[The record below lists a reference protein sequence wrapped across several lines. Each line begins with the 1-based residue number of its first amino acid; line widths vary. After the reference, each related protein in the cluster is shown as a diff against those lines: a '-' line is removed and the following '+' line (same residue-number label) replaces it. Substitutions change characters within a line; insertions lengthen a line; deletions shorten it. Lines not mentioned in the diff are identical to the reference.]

1 VRADP
6 AETFTFA
13 PEVPDRVLGH
23 MERLGAAHRGWINL
37 MPLVREEDEP
47 PPPVGL
53 GALFS
58 TAIHEVPI
66 CTWVAGTVGRKGV
79 ERDSIGVQHAT
90 GTKVVAR
97 LAGLDL
103 PVPAGWRWV
112 QDHPR
117 RGLALLVPL
126 EVSRADQLTWMLRAG
141 TVLSKIPLTGQWEA
155 RVRQGR

>member
-1 VRADP
+1 VRAP
-6 AETFTFA
+6 AAETFTFSPEA
-13 PEVPDRVLGH
+13 PDAVRAAMD
-23 MERLGAAHRGWINL
+23 RLGVVHRGWINL

-66 CTWVAGTVGRKGV
+66 CTWVAGAMGRKGI

-97 LAGLDL
+97 LASLDW

-112 QDHPR
+112 QDHPK

-126 EVSRADQLTWMLRAG
+126 DVTHADQLAWMIKAG
-141 TVLSKIPLTGQWEA
+141 TVLAKVPLTGQWEA
-155 RVRQGR
+155 RVREGR